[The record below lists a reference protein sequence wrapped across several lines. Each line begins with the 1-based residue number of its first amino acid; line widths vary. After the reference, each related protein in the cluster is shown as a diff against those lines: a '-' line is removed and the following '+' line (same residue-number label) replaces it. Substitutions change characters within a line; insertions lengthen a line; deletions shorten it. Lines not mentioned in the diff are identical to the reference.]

1 MAEVKWTKPALD
13 DLKDIV
19 QYISR
24 DSEVYAKRF
33 ATRVV
38 EAARR
43 LESFPY
49 SGRLVPEFNEESIR
63 ELIYGSYRIIYVVR
77 GDICYVTAFVHGS
90 RDILT
95 QVDIGDWDVT

>member
-1 MAEVKWTKPALD
+1 MAEVKWTKPALE

-24 DSEVYAKRF
+24 DSKVYAERF

-38 EAARR
+38 EATRR
-43 LESFPY
+43 LENFPY
-49 SGRLVPEFNEESIR
+49 SGRLVPEFNEENIR

-77 GDICYVTAFVHGS
+77 GKICYVTAVVHGS
-90 RDILT
+90 RDILR
-95 QVDIGDWDVT
+95 QLEIGDWDVT